1 MRPTTANTNVFH
13 FNALLHPDT
22 VFDHP
27 KDVVRHT
34 GLTVAEKRAIL
45 ASWASHPRFMGVGCI
60 RDSVLPV
67 DALSCRTE
75 KARVDRRNPGGPVR
89 TGRGAS

>member
-13 FNALLHPDT
+13 FNALLHPDNG
-22 VFDHP
+22 
-27 KDVVRHT
+27 VRSSRSN
-34 GLTVAEKRAIL
+34 GDRE
-45 ASWASHPRFMGVGCI
+45 ASHPRFMGVGCI

-67 DALSCRTE
+67 DALSCGTA